1 MKETSW
7 RIFRP
12 GPASIICA
20 ARPGTCCAPRGRA
33 TPPPPAASGRPRRLL
48 HAHRRAAARQ
58 PAGQILRPGRPG
70 THRPASLQR
79 RCLIHP
85 DVRNLRRP
93 SMATRYRRRHH
104 QRRPAQLRAVRCPR
118 AAARH
123 AGQRRQP
130 QPWPATQP
138 TPSPTTFPACDQCR
152 WTSSS
157 GTTGNAQNGRAPAR
171 SSAPTAD
178 WARRSKSGYPESEFR
193 PAGRRTRHAP
203 QSQRKTARYPRI
215 NRSACVAAK
224 IRVRHGGTD
233 RRVRP
238 GRALGPRQTRRVHL

>member
-1 MKETSW
+1 MKERSW

-33 TPPPPAASGRPRRLL
+33 TPRPPAASGRPRRLL

-93 SMATRYRRRHH
+93 SMATRYRRRIISGALHSFVLSTALELPRGMRVNVVSPNH
-104 QRRPAQLRAVRCPR
+104 DRRLSRRLRRARTASWSADRRATRPLARR
-118 AAARH
+118 AAGLRH
-123 AGQRRQP
+123 PNCGDERVPGRMRR
-130 QPWPATQP
+130 
-138 TPSPTTFPACDQCR
+138 D
-152 WTSSS
+152 
-157 GTTGNAQNGRAPAR
+157 GL
-171 SSAPTAD
+171 AD
-178 WARRSKSGYPESEFR
+178 PR
-193 PAGRRTRHAP
+193 PAGGLADDP
-203 QSQRKTARYPRI
+203 SGAVPVQPSP
-215 NRSACVAAK
+215 V
-224 IRVRHGGTD
+224 GGQED
-233 RRVRP
+233 RPAGALADGQVDRP
-238 GRALGPRQTRRVHL
+238 GGARRQRVT